1 MIEITIEDFEFL
13 AKQLEESRKDK
24 REIVISVGSKE
35 EYDFWMKEFKEAVNN
50 KVINL
55 KIK

>member
-24 REIVISVGSKE
+24 REIVLRVGSKE